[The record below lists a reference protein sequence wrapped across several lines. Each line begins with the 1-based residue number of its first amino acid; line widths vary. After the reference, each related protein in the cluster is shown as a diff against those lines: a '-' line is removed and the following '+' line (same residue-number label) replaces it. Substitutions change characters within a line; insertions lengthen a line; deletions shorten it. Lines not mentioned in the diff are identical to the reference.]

1 MTARAPALV
10 LLVAFH
16 VTGAQSTREVRADAG
31 AAQVQQTGRSTRD
44 AAGVFG
50 ISWREGTPLF
60 ASQLSAAVTMAGDSS
75 SAAQAA
81 LAAAWR
87 PVEQS
92 SWQTEGG
99 MATAAFGASIL
110 ARGGSFSG
118 FLRERLAIDVGGV
131 WAGGAFGGT
140 SRDNLASHSTALEI
154 GAWWREGGFE
164 ASAALSRVRSDDH
177 PLLEAAGIFL
187 SDSATYDFIDLT
199 TELRWERGPL
209 LLDAT
214 GAFRNG
220 THLTATSQ
228 AAFYLSA
235 IWTLSPRYSLAVGT
249 GRILADPVRGVPDM
263 QITSAAIR
271 VALMPPRVAGPASNL
286 PRGASFAT
294 LTPKSSG
301 ALLVVRVVAD
311 DTTQVEVAG
320 TFSDWKPVP
329 LTRTSDGWEAE
340 IALPPGRHRVAVR
353 INGGPWQAPR
363 GTARVK
369 DEFGGEAGLIVV
381 P

>member
-1 MTARAPALV
+1 MTPRAPALV
-10 LLVAFH
+10 LFVAFQAAD
-16 VTGAQSTREVRADAG
+16 AQSTREVRADAG
-31 AAQVQQTGRSTRD
+31 AAQVQQTGRSARD

-50 ISWREGTPLF
+50 ISWREGNPVF
-60 ASQLSAAVTMAGDSS
+60 ASQISAAVTMASDSS

-87 PVEQS
+87 PSDQS
-92 SWQTEGG
+92 AWQTEGG
-99 MATAAFGASIL
+99 TTAAGFGSSVFS
-110 ARGGSFSG
+110 RGASFSG
-118 FLRERLAIDVGGV
+118 FVRERVSIDAGGV
-131 WAGGAFGGT
+131 WAGGSFGGT
-140 SRDNLASHSTALEI
+140 SRDNLSSHSTALEL
-154 GAWWREGGFE
+154 GGWWREGDFE
-164 ASAALSRVRSDDH
+164 VSAALSRLRSDDH

-187 SDSATYDFIDLT
+187 TDSATYDLLDLT
-199 TELRWERGPL
+199 TGIRWERGPL

-214 GAFRNG
+214 GTFRNG
-220 THLTATSQ
+220 TRLTASSQ
-228 AAFYLSA
+228 AAFYVSA
-235 IWTLSPRYSLAVGT
+235 IWSFSPRYSFAVGT

-271 VALMPPRVAGPASNL
+271 VVLTPPRLAAPANL
-286 PRGASFAT
+286 LRGASFAT
-294 LTPKSSG
+294 VTQKSSG
-301 ALLVVRVVAD
+301 ALVVVRVIAD
-311 DTTQVEVAG
+311 ESSRVEVAG
-320 TFSDWKPVP
+320 TFSDWAPVQ
-329 LTRTSDGWEAE
+329 LTRVNDTWVAE